1 MSNSALPV
9 VICDDSLMARK
20 QMAKALKSWQ
30 VDISFA
36 ENGEEA
42 LTAIEAG
49 KADML
54 FLDLN
59 MPVMDG
65 YETLE
70 QIRARD
76 LQCLVIVVSGDIQPE
91 AQQRVKQLGA
101 LEFIKKPINGDILSG
116 ILRDYGLLHELEGQ
130 SSSHSNVAA
139 QISEAELSLANFC
152 QEVSNVAM
160 GRAVELLSKVMNTFI
175 HMPIPKVKLINYSQF
190 VEYIEQ
196 HRHSKHYLVSQSF
209 MTRGVAGEVILAY
222 PSDSAV
228 RLARLMK
235 RDEQS
240 IAEDLILDVTNLLS
254 SAFLRALGEQI
265 DMDFVDMPT
274 VIIAAQQKY
283 DSSKPL
289 WKKALCIEL
298 NYEIEEYEL
307 ECHLQLILTE
317 DSLPVFEERA
327 RFMS

>member
-1 MSNSALPV
+1 MSENALPV

-20 QMAKALKSWQ
+20 QMARALKNWH

-70 QIRARD
+70 HIRARD
-76 LQCLVIVVSGDIQPE
+76 LQCLVIVVSGDIQAE
-91 AQQRVKQLGA
+91 AQQRVKELGA
-101 LEFIKKPINGDILSG
+101 LEFIKKPIDGDILSG

-130 SSSHSNVAA
+130 ANSSAA
-139 QISEAELSLANFC
+139 PQISEAELSLANFC

-160 GRAVELLSKVMNTFI
+160 GRAVELLSKVMKAFI
-175 HMPIPKVKLINYSQF
+175 NMPIPNVKQINYAQF
-190 VEYIEQ
+190 VEYVEQ
-196 HRHSKHYLVSQSF
+196 HRQSQHYLVSQSF
-209 MTRGVAGEVILAY
+209 MTRGVAGEVIVAY
-222 PSDSAV
+222 PGDSAA
-228 RLARLMK
+228 RLAGLMQ
-235 RDEQS
+235 RDEQT
-240 IAEDLILDVTNLLS
+240 IAKDLVLDVTNLLS
-254 SAFLRALGEQI
+254 GAFLRALGEQI
-265 DMDFVDMPT
+265 DMDFIDMPPM
-274 VIIAAQQKY
+274 IIARQQSY
-283 DSSKPL
+283 DQKKPQ
-289 WKKALCIEL
+289 WQKALCIEL